1 MTPLPLYAADRSL
14 EPAECWSL
22 LARTPSA
29 RLVHGALS
37 PVSVL
42 AVDRHRKR
50 VTVDI
55 GATAHTWEHA
65 LLEIGDQGPVGGWN
79 VIAVVGTAAVKTV
92 PRSGV
97 GASGRR
103 LVLEIVEVGG
113 LVFASDARRNTERA
127 VVTA

>member
-1 MTPLPLYAADRSL
+1 MTLLPLYAADRSL

-42 AVDRHRKR
+42 AVDLRKR

-55 GATAHTWEHA
+55 GATVHAWEHA
-65 LLEIGDQGPVGGWN
+65 LLEIGDQGPGGGWS
-79 VIAVVGTAAVKTV
+79 VIAVVGTAAVKTI
-92 PRSGV
+92 PRSGG
-97 GASGRR
+97 GAPGRR
-103 LVLEIVEVGG
+103 LLLEIVEVGG
-113 LVFASDARRNTERA
+113 LVFASDARRITERA